1 MRTFYLNPT
10 VYNKMYA
17 VMQYKN
23 ALALRASLETG
34 LRIDDILSL
43 TPQQLNKRTLVG
55 IASKTKKPYK
65 RVLSIDLAKR
75 LEEISGRF
83 FIFEGR
89 NSELKHRTRQAVWK
103 DVKKAAK
110 ILEIEGNIAPHSA
123 RKTYAVEKFK
133 DGGLAV
139 VKRDLQH
146 KDISTTMLYAF
157 ADYLDEVPSA
167 INNFRT
173 DVRKEEKEDEA
184 GEASVQNQGV
194 PFDGKFWETFA
205 ELVAEKTAERLFDKI
220 RATAR

>member
-17 VMQYKN
+17 VMQYPN
-23 ALALRASLETG
+23 ALALRVSLETG
-34 LRIDDILSL
+34 LRIDDVLRL
-43 TPQQLNKRTLVG
+43 TPRQLNKRTLVG
-55 IASKTKKPYK
+55 IASKTKKPFK

-75 LEEISGRF
+75 LCEISGKNY
-83 FIFEGR
+83 IFRGR
-89 NSELKHRTRQAVWK
+89 LSEDKHRTRQAVWK

-110 ILEIEGNIAPHSA
+110 ILELEGNFAPHSA

-167 INNFRT
+167 VNDFRT
-173 DVRKEEKEDEA
+173 HVRLEDDEKA
-184 GEASVQNQGV
+184 GKSSANSRGL
-194 PFDGKFWETFA
+194 PLDGKFWETFA
-205 ELVAEKTAERLFDKI
+205 DLVAEKTADRLLEKI
-220 RATAR
+220 KATAR